1 MLYYAQ
7 LWFKTESVHFYDLF
21 ISILRFHTLSF
32 HELLTFLG
40 TFTFWSPI
48 LCRLAGGK
56 SKSELSFFS
65 IFVFI
70 SQWLSQFSRTS
81 GSFHSRPSLPVSL
94 STPMQGLFF
103 SLPLSFLLSHL
114 VTRPLER
121 SVKFPLSQ
129 RRGQSEPH
137 KDPQWTPLCSLLP
150 PCCCRSCTHALT
162 GWII

>member
-1 MLYYAQ
+1 MC
-7 LWFKTESVHFYDLF
+7 
-21 ISILRFHTLSF
+21 SF
-32 HELLTFLG
+32 HDHWSWSNPCCDFRHFILMS
-40 TFTFWSPI
+40 FWQFCGLSHPDHPFYVVFV
-48 LCRLAGGK
+48 GGQ
-56 SKSELSFFS
+56 SKTELSFFV

-81 GSFHSRPSLPVSL
+81 GSFRSRLPLPVSL

-137 KDPQWTPLCSLLP
+137 KDPQWEPLCSLLP
-150 PCCCRSCTHALT
+150 PSCCCSCTHALT

>member
-1 MLYYAQ
+1 MC
-7 LWFKTESVHFYDLF
+7 
-21 ISILRFHTLSF
+21 SF
-32 HELLTFLG
+32 HDHWFWSNPSMLWIQTLYSNEFLTVLW
-40 TFTFWSPI
+40 TFTSRSPI
-48 LCRLAGGK
+48 LC
-56 SKSELSFFS
+56 SFCGRSIKNWALLFV

-81 GSFHSRPSLPVSL
+81 GSFHSRLPLPVSL

-150 PCCCRSCTHALT
+150 PCCCCSCTHALT